1 MKLLFIAPIIV
12 IVLAYICSL
21 YLYLIIK
28 LSSENIPK
36 RMVVLVT
43 LIALV
48 FPFLMVLEMLKIML
62 GRGFFK
68 DERIQNTIKD
78 KGLLFRLTLPLFGS
92 LFMLYLVTFKA
103 SSTINGVSSYSIKAI
118 RSAYESR
125 RLESEEVVIS
135 EYRQRDTLSVFR
147 VSNIGINKL
156 IGSFLN
162 DMGSK
167 SHSFLRP
174 H

>member
-28 LSSENIPK
+28 LSSEDIPR
-36 RMVVLVT
+36 RMVVLIT
-43 LIALV
+43 LIWLV

-62 GRGFFK
+62 GRGLFK
-68 DERIQNTIKD
+68 NERVQNTLKD
-78 KGLLFRLTLPLFGS
+78 KGLLFRLIIPIFGIG
-92 LFMLYLVTFKA
+92 FMFYLVIFKA

-118 RSAYESR
+118 RSAYEQR
-125 RLESEEVVIS
+125 RLESEEAVIS

-147 VSNIGINKL
+147 VSNISIKNL

-167 SHSFLRP
+167 SQSFLRP